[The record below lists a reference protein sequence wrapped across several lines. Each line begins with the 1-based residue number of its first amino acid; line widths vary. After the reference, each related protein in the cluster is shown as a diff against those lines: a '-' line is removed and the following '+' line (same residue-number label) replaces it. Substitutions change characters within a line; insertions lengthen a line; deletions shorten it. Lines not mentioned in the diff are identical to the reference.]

1 MEKKIRLRA
10 FDQLLTRIIGKLQ
23 RTRKNLKNQE
33 KLNNLR
39 RLYMEKKSRLRAF
52 ARTRA
57 KNAFFE
63 FLGCF
68 RAYARQP
75 HDRIDYRLSHTNA
88 C

>member
-57 KNAFFE
+57 KKKINKKMIIIKIQLNNWLEQTLAICG
-63 FLGCF
+63 L
-68 RAYARQP
+68 
-75 HDRIDYRLSHTNA
+75 
-88 C
+88 

>member
-57 KNAFFE
+57 KNISR
-63 FLGCF
+63 LGF
-68 RAYARQP
+68 
-75 HDRIDYRLSHTNA
+75 
-88 C
+88 

>member
-57 KNAFFE
+57 KNIQLVSNWEKIQFIK
-63 FLGCF
+63 LDITNWRIGKIKF
-68 RAYARQP
+68 R
-75 HDRIDYRLSHTNA
+75 
-88 C
+88 